1 LFAAV
6 VVPKPNPG
14 VGCPASSC
22 VLHSSGA
29 SLKAPQIAF
38 SRDTE
43 SRPACACAPLITSV
57 GEPPT
62 WYFSLSALW
71 MLNNGNLPLSHE
83 DWSSRFASTLN
94 SASVLVV
101 HVSSF
106 ALLIPISVIH
116 AAPSSGVPVF
126 PSQQIR

>member
-1 LFAAV
+1 MFAAAA
-6 VVPKPNPG
+6 VPKPNPG

-62 WYFSLSALW
+62 LYFSLSALW
-71 MLNNGNLPLSHE
+71 ISNLGNLPFIHVDLSF
-83 DWSSRFASTLN
+83 RFAITLN
-94 SASVLVV
+94 SVSVFDV
-101 HVSSF
+101 HEESCALFIPTSS
-106 ALLIPISVIH
+106 IH
-116 AAPSSGVPVF
+116 AALSALVPVF
-126 PSQQIR
+126 PSQQVR